1 MEATGPLRGG
11 APSEHDLL
19 ELAFPIMGVSAGK
32 EARAV
37 CGTAFA
43 LATDMYLTA
52 GHVWQNAL
60 TFPLQTIGIRK
71 PNAPDVT
78 LYHVEE
84 AEVIGA
90 FDLAILRAPST
101 AAPNKAL
108 IWTTEALPLFA
119 EVRAFGYPY
128 GLDAK
133 SGMLNIRGFQGR
145 IVGGTSLDL

>member
-1 MEATGPLRGG
+1 MAVTGPLHGG

-43 LATDMYLTA
+43 LGSDMYLTA

-60 TFPLQTIGIRK
+60 TFPLQAIGIRH

-78 LYHVEE
+78 LYHVED
-84 AEVIGA
+84 AEVLGA

-119 EVRAFGYPY
+119 EVRPLATLTGWTPNP
-128 GLDAK
+128 GC
-133 SGMLNIRGFQGR
+133 
-145 IVGGTSLDL
+145 